1 MPTYEALPKFLRDF
15 ERLNGE
21 QQEAFIAAVGKFVI
35 DLKAGRFRTGLR
47 VKAIRGAP
55 GIFEMTWAQ
64 DGRATFQ
71 YGSEQRAGEVQ
82 IIWRRCGTHDILS
95 KP

>member
-1 MPTYEALPKFLRDF
+1 MPTYEALPRFLRDF

-21 QQEAFIAAVGKFVI
+21 QQQAFIAAVGKFVV
-35 DLKAGRFRTGLR
+35 DLNAGKFRKGLR

-55 GIFEMTWAQ
+55 GIFEMMWAQ

-71 YGSEQRAGEVQ
+71 YGPERRAGEVH
-82 IIWRRCGTHDILS
+82 IIWRRCGTHDILT